1 MRRLQKYF
9 LLSEQGYSDLKKG
22 IIACTLTN
30 LSLMLPFAATVLLL
44 KELLN
49 PLFDLE
55 MNPVLLWVYF
65 GFALLGAVAIFF
77 ASMNDYENTYVSAYK
92 ESEKTRI
99 NTIEHIRKLPM
110 SVFNSKNLSD
120 LTTNIMADAEVSEHV
135 MSHIVPQL
143 CANCIS
149 ITIICTLLTF
159 AEWRLSLA
167 IFFTVPLAL
176 GSIYIAKKLNDY
188 LGSIFVQKK
197 LQASKE
203 VQEYMDGM
211 KVIKACNLNGEKAE
225 HLKNALKE
233 LKNMSIKYEFIN
245 GTLLSGA
252 QVFLQIGIGIVVLV
266 GVNLLANGNIDFLIL
281 LSFLLIVTRIYGPI
295 LTVMVLLPELLY
307 HTLALKRTKA
317 LMDIQIMEGCEDIE
331 FPNFNISFD
340 DVSFKYNDDDT
351 LQHITTTIN
360 EGEVTALVGP
370 SGSGKTTMTKLIARF
385 WDTTSGSVTIGGIDI
400 KEVEPEYLL
409 SYISFV
415 FQDVVLFSDSIYNN
429 ILIGNKSATKEQV
442 IAAAKAAQCDTFVS
456 KLKDGYDTI
465 IGENGATLSGGERQR
480 ISIARAILKDAPII
494 LLDEAT
500 ASIDPGNEA
509 AIQTALSTLI
519 AEKTVIVIAHR
530 IHTVADCDKIIVL
543 DQGKLVEEGTH
554 EILLNNKNL
563 YAKLYDIQ
571 QKATNWTVN

>member
-266 GVNLLANGNIDFLIL
+266 GVNLLVNGNIDFLIL